1 MKAPPMVVLFGAG
14 GSVRSICSRGRPV
27 CVRTITI
34 VYRIHPGGYQLDPAD
49 GDFTE
54 NQMASTQR
62 AGETGRGHETGFPL
76 LGWLEGDL
84 VRR

>member
-1 MKAPPMVVLFGAG
+1 MLGNYRLSCITQSPD
-14 GSVRSICSRGRPV
+14 
-27 CVRTITI
+27 TILGVDSTQSLW
-34 VYRIHPGGYQLDPAD
+34 YRIHPGGYQLDPAD